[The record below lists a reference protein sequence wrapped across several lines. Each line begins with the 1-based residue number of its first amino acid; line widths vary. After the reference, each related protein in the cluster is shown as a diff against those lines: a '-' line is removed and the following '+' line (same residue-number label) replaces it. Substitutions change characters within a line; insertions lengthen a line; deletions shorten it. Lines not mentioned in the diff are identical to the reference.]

1 MVKGLCCRTFV
12 KNDNSHISK
21 IRTSEIIQIDKVCLR
36 KIEALTCSWPKLG
49 KLVSD
54 TLPPWSFWSSFRER
68 TSHIFPVLGFNIH
81 SSSSSMRAPQRKW
94 TQCLPWR
101 WESMRCGGGG
111 KLIATGSE
119 VAVDQRVKRRDWGTK
134 WTGLVCRSWEK
145 PESLIKSKEGWSQQ
159 NETVGCRRRGVNG
172 WDIKKWRWWTWLW

>member
-54 TLPPWSFWSSFRER
+54 TLPPWSFWSSFRGR

-111 KLIATGSE
+111 KVDCHWLAPRRRWIKEWRGGIEEQSE
-119 VAVDQRVKRRDWGTK
+119 RVWCAGREKSQNLWSRVKK
-134 WTGLVCRSWEK
+134 VGLNKMKQLV
-145 PESLIKSKEGWSQQ
+145 
-159 NETVGCRRRGVNG
+159 VGEEEWMGE
-172 WDIKKWRWWTWLW
+172 I

>member
-49 KLVSD
+49 KLASD
-54 TLPPWSFWSSFRER
+54 TLPPWSFWSSSRGR
-68 TSHIFPVLGFNIH
+68 TSHIFPILGFNIH
-81 SSSSSMRAPQRKW
+81 SSSYTMRASQRKW
-94 TQCLPWR
+94 TQCLPLR

-111 KLIATGSE
+111 KVDCHWHKRRRWIKERRGGIEEQSE
-119 VAVDQRVKRRDWGTK
+119 RVWCAGREKSQNLWSRVKK
-134 WTGLVCRSWEK
+134 VGLNKMKQLV
-145 PESLIKSKEGWSQQ
+145 
-159 NETVGCRRRGVNG
+159 VGEEEWMGE
-172 WDIKKWRWWTWLW
+172 I

>member
-49 KLVSD
+49 KLASD
-54 TLPPWSFWSSFRER
+54 TGHSGSPPRLKGRLNGGR

-81 SSSSSMRAPQRKW
+81 SSSYTMRASQRKW
-94 TQCLPWR
+94 TQCLPLR

-111 KLIATGSE
+111 KVDCHWLAPRWRWIKEWRGGIEEQSE
-119 VAVDQRVKRRDWGTK
+119 RVWCAGREKSQNLWSRVKK
-134 WTGLVCRSWEK
+134 VGLNKMKQLV
-145 PESLIKSKEGWSQQ
+145 
-159 NETVGCRRRGVNG
+159 VGEEEWMGE
-172 WDIKKWRWWTWLW
+172 I